1 MTASTTAR
9 VELPRPHA
17 GQLRVY
23 RERKRFNVIRCGR
36 RWGKTTFGEI
46 IGSETAIEG
55 KNLGWFAPT
64 YKYLLEP
71 WRDFCKTLRPI
82 IATKNEQEKRIELV
96 TGGVIDFW
104 STDTDDPARGRKYH
118 RVVVDECGIMGNLLE
133 VWMAAIRPTLA
144 DYRGDAFFLGTPKG
158 RRQFAELFARGEQGA
173 EDWAAFAAKTIDN
186 PRIDPREI
194 EAARRDLPEQVF
206 RQEFE
211 GIPADDGGNPFGI
224 KAIAECV
231 GPLSTAEPVA
241 FGVDLAKAQDWTWV
255 IGLDEDW
262 RVCVSER
269 WQSDW
274 KQTIERVRSIV
285 GDVPTTADSTGV
297 GDPIVEELQRSGNVE
312 GFKFTS
318 QTKQQLM
325 EGLAS
330 KIQQRAIGFPDGI
343 LRSELESFEYEYT
356 STGVKYAGPPG
367 LHDDGVCALA
377 LAVRARANAANRRF
391 DYRIIEL

>member
-1 MTASTTAR
+1 MTASTTR

-46 IGSETAIEG
+46 VGSETAIEG
-55 KNLGWFAPT
+55 HNLGWFAPT

-71 WRDFCKTLRPI
+71 WRDFCKMLRPA
-82 IATKNEQEKRIELV
+82 IASKNEQEKRIELV

-133 VWMAAIRPTLA
+133 VWRAAIRPTLA

-158 RRQFAELFARGEQGA
+158 RRQFAELFAKGEQGDQ
-173 EDWAAFAAKTIDN
+173 DWAAFAAKTVDN
-186 PRIDPREI
+186 PRIDPAEI

-224 KAIAECV
+224 KAIGECIA
-231 GPLSTAEPVA
+231 PLSEREPVA
-241 FGVDLAKAQDWTWV
+241 FGIDLAKSQDWTWV
-255 IGLDEDW
+255 IGLDEDC

-274 KQTIERVRSIV
+274 GQTRNRILSIV
-285 GDVPTTADSTGV
+285 GRVPSVVDSTGV
-297 GDPIVEELQRSGNVE
+297 GDPIVEDLQRHGCIE

-318 QTKQQLM
+318 QSKQQIM
-325 EGLAS
+325 EGLAAR
-330 KIQQRAIGFPDGI
+330 IQDRTVRFPDGI

-356 STGVKYAGPPG
+356 KTGVRYSAPSG

-377 LAVRARANAANRRF
+377 LAVRAFGERRRNRF
-391 DYRIIEL
+391 DFRIIEI